1 VICANCG
8 SENAPGAK
16 FCNECGATMAAGCPN
31 CGAIN
36 KPGARF
42 CNECGTA
49 LAGGAPAATGA
60 AGARVQP
67 TGPAAAAPVAERRLV
82 TILFADIVGFTPFAE
97 ERDAEDVRDT
107 LSRYFDMC
115 SDVIGRYGGTVE
127 KFIGDAVMAVW
138 GAPVA
143 FEDDAERAVRAALE
157 LVGAVPA
164 LGPGVQ
170 ARGGVLTG
178 EAAVTLGAT
187 NQGMVAGD
195 LVNTAARLQ
204 SVAPPGTVLVGEAT
218 MRATSGSVIYE
229 EAGEQLLKGKQSPV
243 SAWRAVRVVAE
254 RGGRNR
260 SEALEAPFVGRSDEL
275 RLLKELFHATG
286 REKRIRLVSLM
297 GPAGIGK
304 SRLAWEFLKY
314 VDGLVET
321 TYWHDGRSPAYG
333 EGITFWA
340 LGEMI
345 RSRSG
350 LTESDDEQT
359 TRIKVGETVR
369 QWVTDPEEVD
379 WIEKALLTLL
389 GIESGMAAE
398 QLFGAWR
405 TFFERIAQVGT
416 VTLVFEDLHHADSG
430 LLDFI
435 EHMLDWSRGLPIYI
449 ITLSRP
455 DLLERRPEWGAGKR
469 NFTSQYLEPL
479 GEADMRELL
488 AGLVPGLPE
497 QAVAT
502 IVARAD
508 GIPLYAVETV
518 RSLVADGR
526 LQLSDGVYLPVG
538 DLTTLAVP
546 ETLTALISSRL
557 DALEPADRS
566 LIHDAAVLG
575 QSFSAG
581 ALGAVSGVES
591 DEVTRRLN
599 GLMRRELLT
608 REGDARSAEVG
619 QYVFV
624 QALIREVA
632 YNTLSKKD
640 RKTRHLAAARFFE
653 QLGSDELASALAGHY
668 LAAYENAAEGAEQDA
683 LAAQARIALKA
694 AAERAAKLGAFDQSV
709 TFLQQA
715 LTVTADPTERA
726 DLLGRA
732 SVSAGIAGRY
742 ELSIELA
749 RGAIEAQQQAGDRV
763 GTARAMAAL
772 GFALLNARHDRE
784 AHAELEPAVAEY
796 ADLGEDHP
804 VLAELRLNLAR
815 AKSQLNEKV
824 ETLRLAD
831 QALPVAEHGDHPR
844 LLARGLIIKGA
855 AMGGLGRLREAIAL
869 IRGAEDVAREN
880 DLIGEVLPA
889 LTVRGYYLGEVDNAQ
904 ALECYREG
912 LALARRVGHRAFS
925 RNFTNNIGYT
935 SFLTG
940 DWDVGL
946 AAMDA
951 VLAEDLDTIGR
962 IWLLSNALI
971 IRVSRGDDVDDQ
983 LAEMERLAATVDDP
997 HVSTAPSDTRANH
1010 AQAQGRLEDAQRHW
1024 LSAVGAWS
1032 SQEPAA
1038 YYQAARPALW
1048 AGDLDK
1054 VREYLAGLD
1063 ATGFHGPVVEARRAN
1078 LRAALAALEGRSRE
1092 AVALYREAFDAWGQ
1106 LKVLWEQALTGL
1118 DMATVLDHTEPAV
1131 GAAIRFARETFTRL
1145 GARPY
1150 LERLELVLA
1159 KRGSPVPATPSPPVE
1174 APVREPA

>member
-1 VICANCG
+1 
-8 SENAPGAK
+8 
-16 FCNECGATMAAGCPN
+16 
-31 CGAIN
+31 
-36 KPGARF
+36 
-42 CNECGTA
+42 
-49 LAGGAPAATGA
+49 
-60 AGARVQP
+60 
-67 TGPAAAAPVAERRLV
+67 
-82 TILFADIVGFTPFAE
+82 
-97 ERDAEDVRDT
+97 
-107 LSRYFDMC
+107 MC
-115 SDVIGRYGGTVE
+115 TDVIGRYGGTVE

-157 LVGAVPA
+157 LVAAVPA

-170 ARGGVLTG
+170 ARTGVLTG

-218 MRATSGSVIYE
+218 MRATSGAVIFE
-229 EAGEQLLKGKQSPV
+229 EAGEQLLKGKQAPV
-243 SAWRAVRVVAE
+243 TAWRAARVVAE

-260 SEALEAPFVGRSDEL
+260 SDALEAPFVGRSDEL
-275 RLLKELFHATG
+275 RLLKDLFHATG

-345 RSRSG
+345 RGRCG
-350 LTESDDEQT
+350 LTESDDEGT
-359 TRIKVGETVR
+359 TRTKVAETVR

-455 DLLERRPEWGAGKR
+455 DLLERRADWGAGKR

-479 GEADMRELL
+479 GETEMRDLL
-488 AGLVPGLPE
+488 AGLVPGLPQ

-502 IVARAD
+502 IVGRAD

-526 LQLSDGVYLPVG
+526 LKLENGIYVPVG

-557 DALEPADRS
+557 DALEPADRA
-566 LIHDAAVLG
+566 LVQDAAILG
-575 QSFSAG
+575 QSFTAP
-581 ALGAVSGVES
+581 ALGAIAGIEG
-591 DEVTRRLN
+591 DELTRRLT
-599 GLMRRELLT
+599 GLVRRELLT
-608 REGDARSAEVG
+608 RQVDARSAEVG

-640 RKTRHLAAARFFE
+640 RKARHLAAARFFE

-668 LAAYENAAEGAEQDA
+668 LAAYENAAEGPEQDA
-683 LAAQARIALKA
+683 LAAQARVALKA
-694 AAERAAKLGAFDQSV
+694 AAERAASLGGYDQAV

-715 LTVTADPTERA
+715 LKVTFQPADRA
-726 DLLGRA
+726 EILGRA
-732 SVSAGIAGRY
+732 TEFATIASKH
-742 ELSIELA
+742 ELAIELA
-749 RGAIEAQQQAGDRV
+749 RQAVSAHKDSGDRV
-763 GTARAMAAL
+763 GEARAS
-772 GFALLNARHDRE
+772 
-784 AHAELEPAVAEY
+784 AELGWSMLEARFDRDARDFLEQAVVEF
-796 ADLGEDHP
+796 ADLDDP
-804 VLAELRLNLAR
+804 VVLAGLKLSLTRALIQFERSGTEAR
-815 AKSQLNEKV
+815 A
-824 ETLRLAD
+824 LALID
-831 QALPVAEHGDHPR
+831 EVLAVAEHGNHPK
-844 LLARGLIIKGA
+844 LLARGLINKGA
-855 AMGGLGRLREAIAL
+855 ALGALGRLREAVAL
-869 IRGAEDVAREN
+869 LKGAEGIARDNGFTDV
-880 DLIGEVLPA
+880 VLGA
-889 LTVRGYYLGEVDNAQ
+889 LTVRGYYLGEVDNDEA
-904 ALECYREG
+904 YRCFLEG
-912 LALARRVGHRAFS
+912 LALARRVGHRNLEREFV
-925 RNFTNNIGYT
+925 NNAGYT
-935 SFLTG
+935 SFLVG
-940 DWDVGL
+940 EWERGL
-946 AAMDA
+946 AEMDS
-951 VLAEDLDTIGR
+951 VLSQDLHVTSR
-962 IWLLSNALI
+962 IWLMSNALI
-971 IRVSRGDDVDDQ
+971 IRANRGEAIGDA
-983 LAEMERLAATVDDP
+983 LAELDGLATRVNDP
-997 HVSTAPSDTRANH
+997 HVLTAPHDTHANY
-1010 AQAQGRLEDAQRHW
+1010 AQAEGRLDDAQRHW
-1024 LSAVGAWS
+1024 LHIAQAWS
-1032 SQEPAA
+1032 SQAPAS

-1048 AGDLDK
+1048 ASDLAA
-1054 VREYLAGLD
+1054 VSMYSAELD
-1063 ATGFHGPVVEARRAN
+1063 ATGVHGPIVEARRTN
-1078 LRAALAALEGRSRE
+1078 LKAAIAALEGRTRE
-1092 AVALYREAFDAWGQ
+1092 ALAFYAEAFAGWGS
-1106 LKVLWEQALTGL
+1106 LKVLWEQALTGI
-1118 DMATVLDHTEPAV
+1118 DMATVLDPADPAV
-1131 GAAIRFARETFTRL
+1131 AAAINTTREILTKLDAKPYLARLESVTGRAAPAP
-1145 GARPY
+1145 ARPA
-1150 LERLELVLA
+1150 R
-1159 KRGSPVPATPSPPVE
+1159 PVE
-1174 APVREPA
+1174 APVADRA

>member
-8 SENAPGAK
+8 GENAPGAK
-16 FCNECGATMAAGCPN
+16 FCNECGATLAAGCPN

-49 LAGGAPAATGA
+49 LAGGASATTGTSGA
-60 AGARVQP
+60 QVRP
-67 TGPAAAAPVAERRLV
+67 TGPSAAAPVAERRLV

-97 ERDAEDVRDT
+97 ERDAEEVRDT

-157 LVGAVPA
+157 LVAAVPA

-170 ARGGVLTG
+170 ARGGVFTG

-218 MRATSGSVIYE
+218 MRATSGSVVFE
-229 EAGEQLLKGKQSPV
+229 EAGEQLLKGKQLPV

-260 SEALEAPFVGRSDEL
+260 SDSLEAPFVGRSDEL
-275 RLLKELFHATG
+275 RLLKDLFHATG

-340 LGEMI
+340 LGEMV
-345 RSRSG
+345 RSRCG
-350 LTESDDEQT
+350 LTEGDDEET
-359 TRIKVGETVR
+359 TRTKVAETVR
-369 QWVTDPEEVD
+369 QWLTEPEEID
-379 WIEKALLTLL
+379 WVEKALLTLF
-389 GIESGMAAE
+389 GVESGMAAE

-435 EHMLDWSRGLPIYI
+435 DHMLDWSRGLPIYI

-469 NFTSQYLEPL
+469 NFTSQYIEPL
-479 GEADMRELL
+479 AEPQMRELL
-488 AGLVPGLPE
+488 AGLVPGLPDE
-497 QAVAT
+497 AVAT
-502 IVARAD
+502 IVGRAD

-526 LQLSDGVYLPVG
+526 LKEQDGVYVPVG
-538 DLTTLAVP
+538 DLTNLAVP

-575 QSFSAG
+575 QSFTAE
-581 ALGAVSGVES
+581 ALGAVSGVAAGELTTHLTAL
-591 DEVTRRLN
+591 V
-599 GLMRRELLT
+599 RREILT
-608 REGDARSAEVG
+608 RQADARSAEIG

-640 RKTRHLAAARFFE
+640 RKARHLAAARFFE
-653 QLGSDELASALAGHY
+653 QLGSDELASILAGHY
-668 LAAYENAAEGAEQDA
+668 LAAHDNAAEGPEQDA
-683 LAAQARIALKA
+683 LAAQARVALRGA
-694 AAERAAKLGAFDQSV
+694 ADRAAKLGAHDQAV

-715 LTVTADPTERA
+715 LNVTADPAERA
-726 DLLGRA
+726 DMLERA
-732 SVSAGIAGRY
+732 SESAGIATRY

-749 RGAIEAQQQAGDRV
+749 RGAFEARQQADDRI
-763 GTARAMAAL
+763 GSARASAAI
-772 GFALLNARHDRE
+772 GYALLNARHDRE
-784 AHAELEPAVAEY
+784 ALAALEPAVAEY
-796 ADLGEDHP
+796 ADLGAHP
-804 VLAELRLNLAR
+804 VLAELKLNLAR
-815 AKSQLNEKV
+815 AYNQLNERADTV
-824 ETLRLAD
+824 SLAD
-831 QALPVAEHGDHPR
+831 QGLEVAEHGNHPR
-844 LLARGLIIKGA
+844 LLARGLVTKGA
-855 AMGGLGRLREAIAL
+855 ALGGLGRLREAIAL
-869 IRGAEDVAREN
+869 VRAGEEVARQHE
-880 DLIGEVLPA
+880 LFAEVLPA
-889 LTVRGYYLGEVDNAQ
+889 LVVRGYFLGEVDNVQ
-904 ALECYREG
+904 ALEAYQDG
-912 LALARRVGHRAFS
+912 LALARRVGHRAWS
-925 RNFTNNIGYT
+925 RNFINNIGYT

-940 DWDVGL
+940 DWDAGL
-946 AAMDA
+946 AEMDA
-951 VLAEDLDTIGR
+951 VLAEDLDTAGR

-983 LAEMERLAATVDDP
+983 LAELERLAATVDDP
-997 HVSTAPSDTRANH
+997 HVSTAPSDTRANL

-1024 LSAVGAWS
+1024 LSAVGTWS

-1048 AGDLDK
+1048 AGQVEK

-1078 LRAALAALEGRSRE
+1078 LHAAIAALEGRSRE
-1092 AVALYREAFDAWGQ
+1092 AVALYREALTAWRD
-1106 LKVLWEQALTGL
+1106 LKVVWEEALTGL
-1118 DMATVLDHTEPAV
+1118 DMATVLDQSDPFVQAT
-1131 GAAIRFARETFTRL
+1131 IRSTREIFSRL
-1145 GARPY
+1145 GAKPY
-1150 LERLELVLA
+1150 LERLELVVA
-1159 KRGSPVPATPSPPVE
+1159 KSGPRPPV
-1174 APVREPA
+1174 APSRPVEESVAEPA

>member
-16 FCNECGATMAAGCPN
+16 FCNECGATLAAGCPS

-49 LAGGAPAATGA
+49 LAGGAPASTSASGGPVRP
-60 AGARVQP
+60 AGP
-67 TGPAAAAPVAERRLV
+67 SAAAPVAERRLV

-97 ERDAEDVRDT
+97 ERDAEEVRDT

-157 LVGAVPA
+157 LVAAVPG
-164 LGPGVQ
+164 LGPGAQ

-218 MRATSGSVIYE
+218 MRATSGSIVFE

-275 RLLKELFHATG
+275 RLLKDLFHATG

-340 LGEMI
+340 LGEMV
-345 RSRSG
+345 RSRCG

-359 TRIKVGETVR
+359 TRSKVVETVR
-369 QWVTDPEEVD
+369 QWLTEPEEID
-379 WIEKALLTLL
+379 WVEKALLTLL

-405 TFFERIAQVGT
+405 TFFERIAQAGT

-469 NFTSQYLEPL
+469 NFTSQYIEPL
-479 GEADMRELL
+479 AEPQMRELL
-488 AGLVPGLPE
+488 AGLVPGLPDV
-497 QAVAT
+497 AVAT
-502 IVARAD
+502 IVGRAD

-526 LQLSDGVYLPVG
+526 LKEQDGVYVPVG
-538 DLTTLAVP
+538 DLATLAVP

-575 QSFSAG
+575 QSFSAE
-581 ALGAVSGVES
+581 ALSAVSGVAANEL
-591 DEVTRRLN
+591 TTHLN
-599 GLMRRELLT
+599 ALVRREMLT
-608 REGDARSAEVG
+608 RQADARSAEIG

-640 RKTRHLAAARFFE
+640 RKARHLSAARFFE
-653 QLGSDELASALAGHY
+653 QLGSDELASILAGHY
-668 LAAYENAAEGAEQDA
+668 LAAHENAAEGPEQDA
-683 LAAQARIALKA
+683 LAAQARVALKGA
-694 AAERAAKLGAFDQSV
+694 ADRAAKLGGYDQAV

-715 LTVTADPTERA
+715 LSVTADPTERA
-726 DLLGRA
+726 DLLERA
-732 SVSAGIAGRY
+732 SESAGIATRY

-749 RGAIEAQQQAGDRV
+749 RGALEARRQGGDRV
-763 GTARAMAAL
+763 GMARASAAI

-784 AHAELEPAVAEY
+784 ALAALEQAVAEY
-796 ADLGEDHP
+796 ADLGDDHP
-804 VLAELRLNLAR
+804 VLAELKLNLAR
-815 AKSQLNEKV
+815 AHQQVNERAEAV
-824 ETLRLAD
+824 QLAD
-831 QALPVAEHGDHPR
+831 QALEVAEHGDHPK
-844 LLARGLIIKGA
+844 LLARGLVIKGA
-855 AMGGLGRLREAIAL
+855 ALGGLGRLREAIAL
-869 IRGAEDVAREN
+869 IRAGEEVAREH
-880 DLIGEVLPA
+880 DLTAEILPA
-889 LTVRGYYLGEVDNAQ
+889 LVVRGYFLGEVDNAQ
-904 ALECYREG
+904 ALECYQDG
-912 LALARRVGHRAFS
+912 LALARRMGHRAWA
-925 RNFTNNIGYT
+925 RNFVNNIGYT

-940 DWDVGL
+940 DWDTGL
-946 AAMDA
+946 AEMDA
-951 VLAEDLDTIGR
+951 ILAEDLDTSGR

-971 IRVSRGDDVDDQ
+971 IRVSRGDDVEDQ
-983 LAEMERLAATVDDP
+983 LAEMERLASTVDDP
-997 HVSTAPSDTRANH
+997 HVSTAPSDTRANL

-1024 LSAVGAWS
+1024 LSAIGKWS

-1038 YYQAARPALW
+1038 YYQAARPATW
-1048 AGDLDK
+1048 ARELDK

-1078 LRAALAALEGRSRE
+1078 LRAALAALEGRTRE
-1092 AVALYREAFDAWGQ
+1092 AAQLYKEALTAWRD
-1106 LKVLWEQALTGL
+1106 LKVVWEEALTGL
-1118 DMATVLDHTEPAV
+1118 DMAIVLDQSDPV
-1131 GAAIRFARETFTRL
+1131 VQAAIRSTREIFTRL
-1145 GARPY
+1145 GAKPY

-1159 KRGSPVPATPSPPVE
+1159 ERGAPASATPARPVE
-1174 APVREPA
+1174 QSVAEPA

>member
-16 FCNECGATMAAGCPN
+16 FCNECGATLAAGCPN

-49 LAGGAPAATGA
+49 LGGGAPTATGA
-60 AGARVQP
+60 PVRP
-67 TGPAAAAPVAERRLV
+67 SGPPAAAPVAERRLV

-97 ERDAEDVRDT
+97 ERDAEEVRDT
-107 LSRYFDMC
+107 LSRYFEMC
-115 SDVIGRYGGTVE
+115 ADVIGRYGGTVE

-157 LVGAVPA
+157 LVAAVPA

-218 MRATSGSVIYE
+218 MRATSGSVVFE
-229 EAGEQLLKGKQSPV
+229 EAGGQLLKGKQAPV

-275 RLLKELFHATG
+275 RLLKDLFHATG

-340 LGEMI
+340 LGEMV
-345 RSRSG
+345 RSRCG
-350 LTESDDEQT
+350 LTETDDEGT
-359 TRIKVGETVR
+359 TRTKVAETVR
-369 QWVTDPEEVD
+369 QWLTDPEEVD
-379 WIEKALLTLL
+379 WVEKALLTLL

-435 EHMLDWSRGLPIYI
+435 DHMLDWSRGLPIYI

-469 NFTSQYLEPL
+469 NFTSQYIEPL
-479 GEADMRELL
+479 AEPQMRELL
-488 AGLVPGLPE
+488 AGLVPGLPDA
-497 QAVAT
+497 AVAT
-502 IVARAD
+502 IVGRAD

-526 LQLSDGVYLPVG
+526 LKEQDGVYVPVG

-575 QSFSAG
+575 QSFSAE
-581 ALGAVSGVES
+581 ALGAVSGVAAGELTTHLS
-591 DEVTRRLN
+591 ALV
-599 GLMRRELLT
+599 RREILT
-608 REGDARSAEVG
+608 RQADARSAEIG

-640 RKTRHLAAARFFE
+640 RKARHLSAARFFE
-653 QLGSDELASALAGHY
+653 QLGSDELASILAGHY
-668 LAAYENAAEGAEQDA
+668 LAAHDNAAEGPEQDA
-683 LAAQARIALKA
+683 LAAQARVALKGA
-694 AAERAAKLGAFDQSV
+694 ADRAAKLGAHDQAV

-715 LTVTADPTERA
+715 LGVTTDPTERA
-726 DLLGRA
+726 DLLERG
-732 SVSAGIAGRY
+732 SESAGIASKHS
-742 ELSIELA
+742 LAIDLA
-749 RGAIEAQQQAGDRV
+749 RQAVAAREQVGERV
-763 GTARAMAAL
+763 ATARATAGL
-772 GFALLNARHDRE
+772 GWRLLNAREDGQ
-784 AHAELEPAVAEY
+784 AVAVLERGL
-796 ADLGEDHP
+796 ADFADIDDQL
-804 VLAELRLNLAR
+804 VLADIKTNLVR
-815 AKSQLNEKV
+815 AYSVFEQTKKKAE
-824 ETLRLAD
+824 EITLID
-831 QALPVAEHGDHPR
+831 EALEVAEHGNHPQ
-844 LLARGLIIKGA
+844 LLAKALINKGA
-855 AMGGLGRLREAIAL
+855 LMGGLGRLREAIAL
-869 IRGAEDVAREN
+869 IRAGEEVAREN
-880 DLIGEVLPA
+880 GHTEQVLGA

-904 ALECYREG
+904 AFQCYLDG
-912 LALARRVGHRAFS
+912 LALARRVGHRQFAREFV
-925 RNFTNNIGYT
+925 NNVGYT

-940 DWDVGL
+940 DWQLGL
-946 AAMDA
+946 TEMEG
-951 VLAEDLDTIGR
+951 VLAEDIETSGR
-962 IWLLSNALI
+962 IWVLSNALI
-971 IRVSRGDDVDDQ
+971 IRVSRGDDVAERLAELDQ
-983 LAEMERLAATVDDP
+983 LAAQVTDP
-997 HVSTAPSDTRANH
+997 HVLTAPHDTYGNYG
-1010 AQAQGRLEDAQRHW
+1010 QAQGRFEDAQRHW
-1024 LSAVGAWS
+1024 LQIANEWP
-1032 SQEPAA
+1032 SQAPAS
-1038 YYQAARPALW
+1038 YYQASRPALW
-1048 AGDLDK
+1048 AGDRAA
-1054 VREYLAGLD
+1054 VEQYSAALD
-1063 ATGFHGPVVEARRAN
+1063 ATGVHGPIVEVRRQN
-1078 LRAALAALEGRSRE
+1078 LRAAIAALQGRSRE
-1092 AVALYREAFDAWGQ
+1092 ALALYSEAFEAWGN
-1106 LKVLWEQALTGL
+1106 LKVVWEQALTGL
-1118 DMATVLDHTEPAV
+1118 DMATVLDSAEPAV
-1131 GAAIRFARETFTRL
+1131 AVATRGAVPGSRRVPRLRARSQR
-1145 GARPY
+1145 
-1150 LERLELVLA
+1150 
-1159 KRGSPVPATPSPPVE
+1159 SPVDRTRARGHGPSPGRVC
-1174 APVREPA
+1174 AGVRATS